1 MTLITNG
8 PTNHSDFCIS
18 IFLVLFLVT
27 LVEEDYY
34 WYNFSIWMLQD
45 YCMFLLSVYLFF
57 MKILGSRKY
66 MYNLVNSVENVCWLD
81 GYTDFIFANY
91 FVFPTL
97 LGEAGSDCSSCIVL
111 FDPLPA
117 LSLCLLHDIDTC
129 SACISPL
136 IKKTLNQTS
145 YRSIFFPSLHYD
157 ANTVCYCCKD
167 VLRPKMCSLCRKIS
181 RRCRSLDCI

>member
-1 MTLITNG
+1 MLTGWLYRFHICKLL
-8 PTNHSDFCIS
+8 CIS
-18 IFLVLFLVT
+18 KFVGGGRKRLF
-27 LVEEDYY
+27 
-34 WYNFSIWMLQD
+34 
-45 YCMFLLSVYLFF
+45 
-57 MKILGSRKY
+57 
-66 MYNLVNSVENVCWLD
+66 
-81 GYTDFIFANY
+81 
-91 FVFPTL
+91 
-97 LGEAGSDCSSCIVL
+97 IVHRT

-167 VLRPKMCSLCRKIS
+167 VLRPKCVLYAEKSRDGAGPWTAFKTQLSCNTQKI
-181 RRCRSLDCI
+181 

>member
-1 MTLITNG
+1 
-8 PTNHSDFCIS
+8 
-18 IFLVLFLVT
+18 
-27 LVEEDYY
+27 
-34 WYNFSIWMLQD
+34 
-45 YCMFLLSVYLFF
+45 MFLLSVYLFF

-66 MYNLVNSVENVCWLD
+66 MYKLVNSVENVCWLD

-91 FVFPTL
+91 FVFPNL

-157 ANTVCYCCKD
+157 ADTVCYCCKD
-167 VLRPKMCSLCRKIS
+167 VLRPKCVLYAEKSRDGAGPWTAFKTQLSCNTQKI
-181 RRCRSLDCI
+181 